1 MVKKR
6 VKNLFGLGL
15 LASWPLGLLAVT
27 WLIVGFGYFGK
38 HVAREDHANI
48 H

>member
-1 MVKKR
+1 
-6 VKNLFGLGL
+6 
-15 LASWPLGLLAVT
+15 LAVT

-48 H
+48 HWFLNFLYQSQQIVIN

>member
-6 VKNLFGLGL
+6 VKNLFG
-15 LASWPLGLLAVT
+15 LGLLAVT